1 MAKRTIKINIKLP
14 AGIIATPELIKTAT
28 KAAEDV
34 VNASASDLIEAQ
46 KLAKEL
52 VKKGVQITA
61 EEILARKSVTR
72 KKTGSKASKK
82 SVTASS
88 TRKRVVLEPAQRKA
102 LIAELKSGAKIAA
115 AAKKFGISTATVM
128 NIKTSAGLT
137 KSRKK

>member
-14 AGIIATPELIKTAT
+14 AGIIATPELIKKVT
-28 KAAEDV
+28 KAAEEAVD
-34 VNASASDLIEAQ
+34 ASTSDLIEAQ

-82 SVTASS
+82 TSAAAP
-88 TRKRVVLEPAQRKA
+88 RKRVVLEPAQRKA

-115 AAKKFGISTATVM
+115 AAKKYGISTATVM

-137 KSRKK
+137 KARKK